1 MGTHPIFESDFD
13 CLTEKMAMLSRLA
26 RPQLTANSKR
36 FGGFSYFMARH
47 PKQLHHL
54 QFPKEAGALLAGLGA
69 ALALGYGFSAVFGN
83 AEGPYHYDP
92 EQFTPEEWE
101 TKSFALDRFLF
112 KYVFPATSVSHW
124 QTVACYKFQD
134 EMMNKNRLIMDVR
147 RISSQIGAM
156 GTWQGAMSPQKNAGG
171 YHDLKNTV
179 HAVSPQLLNEMIQY
193 ADENDIKRSRDMVI
207 RKVITENGEDAWRHG
222 DVVENPRP
230 GHRPLA
236 PSQTRVLCGSTERR
250 RVIS

>member
-1 MGTHPIFESDFD
+1 
-13 CLTEKMAMLSRLA
+13 MLSRLA
-26 RPQLTANSKR
+26 RPQLSRNSKR
-36 FGGFSYFMARH
+36 SAGFSYFMARH

-54 QFPKEAGALLAGLGA
+54 QFPKETGAFLAGLGA

-134 EMMNKNRLIMDVR
+134 EMMNKQRLIMDVR

-193 ADENDIKRSRDMVI
+193 ADEHEIKRSRDMVI

-222 DVVENPRP
+222 VVVTLP
-230 GHRPLA
+230 GSESINGVTSLKIPAPGIA
-236 PSQTRVLCGSTERR
+236 PSPHHKPEYYADPPADE
-250 RVIS
+250 

>member
-13 CLTEKMAMLSRLA
+13 CLTEKQKMAMLSRLA
-26 RPQLTANSKR
+26 RAQLSRNSKR
-36 FGGFSYFMARH
+36 SAGFSYFMARH

-54 QFPKEAGALLAGLGA
+54 QFPKETGAFLAGLGA

-134 EMMNKNRLIMDVR
+134 EM
-147 RISSQIGAM
+147 
-156 GTWQGAMSPQKNAGG
+156 
-171 YHDLKNTV
+171 
-179 HAVSPQLLNEMIQY
+179 IQY
-193 ADENDIKRSRDMVI
+193 ADEHEIKRSRDMVI

-222 DVVENPRP
+222 VVVTLP
-230 GHRPLA
+230 GSESINGVTSLKIPAPGIA
-236 PSQTRVLCGSTERR
+236 PSPHHKPEYYADPPADE
-250 RVIS
+250 